1 MLAEGLLPR
10 GDSTLP
16 MLSVGANL
24 GFFSHE
30 LPAASF
36 PLALERI
43 RQTLLQAQG
52 VLHLRVR
59 ELDGDAVLYSGLY
72 DHPLPLHSAGT
83 RDARSVFRDGH
94 LQAEKDCGSILVEH
108 GDDAPTVNDRNLA
121 VQRVRN
127 VAGLAVDRPDSC
139 RCDLIGERLFLL
151 LFCKSLL

>member
-83 RDARSVFRDGH
+83 RDARSIFLDGH
-94 LQAEKDCGSILVEH
+94 LQSKEDRGFILVEH
-108 GDDAPTVNDRNLA
+108 GHNASAVDDGDAPVE
-121 VQRVRN
+121 N
-127 VAGLAVDRPDSC
+127 V
-139 RCDLIGERLFLL
+139 
-151 LFCKSLL
+151 